1 MKAALLC
8 VVMSTGCAQLIGIES
23 DRPLELAHLAVSE
36 GTLVPAFDP
45 AVTAYTLALPY
56 TAKQLA
62 VEATSEDASVAIT
75 VGDHPSGVAA
85 AVPIGA
91 SEIAITAHS
100 STGVVR
106 TYTIAIERVDLD
118 LAFGRPASVFAIG
131 AVYDVDATDVDGD
144 GVVDLAYSTSD
155 GYLGT
160 VINKGAYF
168 RQDFYLQ
175 VPGLRGFVLADVTG
189 DSHRDLVV
197 SNGTLT
203 FYAGVGDGT
212 FGAAIAR
219 GMGQTTAL
227 AAGRFDTDARTDLVV
242 SNADGNVTV
251 LVGDGGT
258 MAMGP
263 AWKISPTLDEPRV
276 VAMAQLDGVGAEEL
290 VALDTSERKLATGT
304 VVDGQLV
311 SSPVALVAGALPTDF
326 VTADFDGDG
335 HADIAVLDTIG
346 KEVTVFTGYPSW
358 KRTTYALGAYARSLV
373 AGDLDADGIPDL
385 AMIDVDDMLVLRND
399 GTAQFELR
407 RFPSMAHT
415 PSYLTIGDFDR
426 DGRNDVVFALGASEL
441 VLVHGVGR

>member
-1 MKAALLC
+1 VRAILLVAL
-8 VVMSTGCAQLIGIES
+8 TGCAQLIGIES
-23 DRPLELAHLAVSE
+23 DQPLELAHLTVSD
-36 GTLVPAFDP
+36 GTLAPAFDP
-45 AVTAYTLALPY
+45 SITAYTLALPY

-62 VEATSEDASVAIT
+62 VEATSEDPTVTISVDDHASGTAT
-75 VGDHPSGVAA
+75 

-91 SEIAITAHS
+91 SAISVIAKS
-100 STGVVR
+100 STGVER
-106 TYTIAIERVDLD
+106 TYTIAVERVDLD
-118 LAFGRPASVFAIG
+118 LAFGPPTSVFAIG

-155 GYLGT
+155 GYLGM
-160 VINKGAYF
+160 VINKGSYF

-175 VPGLRGFVLADVTG
+175 VSGLRGFVLADVTG

-197 SNGTLT
+197 SNGTIT
-203 FYAGVGDGT
+203 MYAGVGDGS

-227 AAGRFDTDARTDLVV
+227 ASGRFDGDAKDDVV
-242 SNADGNVTV
+242 VANGDGNVTI
-251 LVGDGGT
+251 LLGDGGT

-263 AWKISPTLDEPRV
+263 SWKISPTLDEPRFI
-276 VAMAQLDGVGAEEL
+276 AFAQLDGTGPDEL
-290 VALDTSERKLATGT
+290 VALDSSERKLATGT

-311 SSPVALVAGALPTDF
+311 MSPVALVAGALPSDF
-326 VTADFDGDG
+326 VTADIDGDG
-335 HADIAVLDTIG
+335 HTDLAVLDTIG
-346 KEVTVFTGYPSW
+346 KEVTIFTGYPSW
-358 KRTTYALGAYARSLV
+358 KRTTYPLGAYARSLV
-373 AGDLDADGIPDL
+373 AGDLDADGITDL

-407 RFPSMAHT
+407 RFASMAHT